1 MHFLNHIS
9 IFSKQVQAPVPVDM
23 CADAIRKYTA
33 ILFFLKNKDLEPFA
47 PYHY

>member
-1 MHFLNHIS
+1 MI
-9 IFSKQVQAPVPVDM
+9 SKQVQTPVPVDM

-33 ILFFLKNKDLEPFA
+33 ILFFLKNKDLEPLA